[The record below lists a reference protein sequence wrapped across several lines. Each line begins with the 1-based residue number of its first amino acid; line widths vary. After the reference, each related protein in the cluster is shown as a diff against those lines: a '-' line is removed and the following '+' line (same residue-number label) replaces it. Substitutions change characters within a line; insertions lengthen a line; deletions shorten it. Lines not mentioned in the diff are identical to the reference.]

1 MRKRLLVLGVF
12 ILVIGFLILLFAG
25 IGYSSAESSL
35 NSLQGQIGLAFANQ
49 TEINQINQSIGE
61 LIGFMALGG
70 ILLIVGAVVTGL
82 GFAGK
87 RRKDTK

>member
-1 MRKRLLVLGVF
+1 MRKGLLVLGVF

-49 TEINQINQSIGE
+49 TEIISSSSHIG
-61 LIGFMALGG
+61 
-70 ILLIVGAVVTGL
+70 
-82 GFAGK
+82 
-87 RRKDTK
+87 